1 MTHFW
6 GKGRG
11 ICIYKDCTKE
21 LVESDFVQ
29 VTLVPRTVTRT
40 RRGLLHSYTE
50 TRDETP
56 WARWFWDAEARWDGP
71 MLTVMSHEDGGRI
84 ETFTITG
91 IESFR
96 EGKAKYHRD
105 EKLGSEEG
113 S

>member
-1 MTHFW
+1 
-6 GKGRG
+6 
-11 ICIYKDCTKE
+11 
-21 LVESDFVQ
+21 
-29 VTLVPRTVTRT
+29 
-40 RRGLLHSYTE
+40 
-50 TRDETP
+50 
-56 WARWFWDAEARWDGP
+56 